1 MSISI
6 RLNLAASA
14 AGQFYSALVGI
25 VMLPVFYSEQW
36 LGPVSVG
43 VVGFYTLTM
52 FWFGLLD
59 LGLTPTLHRETTR
72 FLADKSSA
80 DHYFSLIMPMLL
92 FFLVTALFSGWL
104 FVAQSPLI
112 ADRWL
117 INNGLPHDLLITVL
131 QIIGLILFLRLF
143 CGVLRGLVGGAEC
156 ILWLNLMN
164 SLIMTI
170 RFVLVLPVM
179 YWFGVSLLTFFAVQL
194 FAAVVELALLSYK
207 SVHILRPVYR
217 SWRFSWEPIRQSFTF
232 SASAALLSILGV
244 MLTQLDKLLL
254 SGMLPLSQYADVTLA
269 VSLSS
274 GLLLVGTVFGSVL
287 QPRLTAIFNAE
298 QISGWAPLYHSA
310 TQWISVLVSSAVMV
324 IVFAYPQVLLAW
336 TGQRLSQTLLSQLL
350 PWYAIGCAL
359 MVLNGIAYYLQF
371 AAGRLR
377 LHLTSQ
383 CLVVLIWGL
392 YLYFGLAVWGAVGAA
407 IAWCGIQLVL
417 LLIYVYK
424 VHQRYLPEQH
434 WQWLGKDI
442 LQIFV
447 PVALFNY
454 VVSMSIDPPSARLEA
469 LAQVCVLIICSIAIA
484 VFSSADLRRRLKPKK
499 RSGVEED

>member
-25 VMLPVFYSEQW
+25 LMLPVFYSEQW

-43 VVGFYTLTM
+43 VVGFYTLVM

-72 FLADKSSA
+72 FLAAKSTA
-80 DHYFSLIMPMLL
+80 DHYFSLIMPML
-92 FFLVTALFSGWL
+92 FFFIVIALLSGWL
-104 FVAQSPLI
+104 FVSQAPHI

-117 INNGLPHDLLITVL
+117 INNGLQHDVLTEVL
-131 QIIGLILFLRLF
+131 QYIGLILLMRLLS
-143 CGVLRGLVGGAEC
+143 GVLRGLVGGAEC
-156 ILWLNLMN
+156 ILWLNLTN
-164 SLIMTI
+164 CLLMTI
-170 RFVLVLPVM
+170 RFVLVLPLM
-179 YWFGVSLLTFFAVQL
+179 YWFGISLLTFFIVQL
-194 FAAVVELALLSYK
+194 FAAFVELTLLGYK
-207 SVHILRPVYR
+207 SVKILRPVYR
-217 SWRFSWEPIRQSFTF
+217 AWSFSWEPIRQSLPF
-232 SASAALLSILGV
+232 STSAALLSLLGV

-254 SGMLPLSQYADVTLA
+254 SGMLPLSEYAEVTLA

-274 GLLLVGTVFGSVL
+274 GILLIGTVFGSVL
-287 QPRLTAIFNAE
+287 QPRLTAVYSKDNFA
-298 QISGWAPLYHSA
+298 SWAPLYRSA
-310 TQWISVLVSSAVMV
+310 TQWITVLVASAVMV
-324 IVFAYPQVLLAW
+324 IVFAHPQVLLAW
-336 TGQRLSQTLLSQLL
+336 TGQLLSHSLLTQLL

-359 MVLNGIAYYLQF
+359 MVVNGIAYYLQF
-371 AAGRLR
+371 AAGQLR

-383 CLVVLIWGL
+383 CLVVLIWAL
-392 YLYFGLAVWGAVGAA
+392 YLYVGLDVWGPVGAA

-424 VHQRYLPEQH
+424 VHQSYLPGQH
-434 WQWLGKDI
+434 WFWLIQDI
-442 LQIFV
+442 SLIAV

-454 VVSMSIDPPSARLEA
+454 LVSMYITTPSSRFTAIM
-469 LAQVCVLIICSIAIA
+469 QVCGLIICSIVIAI
-484 VFSSADLRRRLKPKK
+484 FSSSDLRRRLKLKK

>member
-25 VMLPVFYSEQW
+25 IMLPVFYSEQW
-36 LGPVSVG
+36 LGPASVG
-43 VVGFYTLTM
+43 VVGFYTLAM

-72 FLADKSSA
+72 FLAGKSSA
-80 DHYFSLIMPMLL
+80 DHYFSLIMPMLS
-92 FFLVTALFSGWL
+92 FFLVIALLSGWL
-104 FVAQSPLI
+104 FVSQAPLI
-112 ADRWL
+112 ADHWL
-117 INNGLPHDLLITVL
+117 INNGLQHDLLTEVL
-131 QIIGLILFLRLF
+131 RYIGLVLFMRLLS
-143 CGVLRGLVGGAEC
+143 GVLRGLVGGAEC
-156 ILWLNLMN
+156 ILWLNLTN
-164 SLIMTI
+164 CLLMTI

-179 YWFGVSLLTFFAVQL
+179 YWFGISLITFFAVQL
-194 FAAVVELALLSYK
+194 FAAVVELTLLSYK
-207 SVHILRPVYR
+207 GLQILKPVYR
-217 SWRFSWEPIRQSFTF
+217 TWRFSWEPFRQSLTF
-232 SASAALLSILGV
+232 SMSAALLSLLGV

-254 SGMLPLSQYADVTLA
+254 SGMLPLSEYAEVTLA

-274 GLLLVGTVFGSVL
+274 GILLVGTVFGAVL
-287 QPRLTAIFNAE
+287 QPRLTALYSHTNM
-298 QISGWAPLYHSA
+298 SGWAPLYRSA
-310 TQWISVLVSSAVMV
+310 TQWITVLVSSAVMV

-336 TGQRLSQTLLSQLL
+336 TGQLINHSLLAQLL

-383 CLVVLIWGL
+383 CIVVLIWAL

-407 IAWCGIQLVL
+407 IAWCCIQLVL

-424 VHQRYLPEQH
+424 VHQSYLPGQH
-434 WQWLGKDI
+434 WRWLSQDV
-442 LQIFV
+442 LQIVV

-454 VVSMSIDPPSARLEA
+454 LFSINIATPSTRFAA
-469 LAQVCVLIICSIAIA
+469 IAQVCGLIIGSIAIA
-484 VFSSADLRRRLKPKK
+484 VFSSSDLRHRLNLKK
-499 RSGVEED
+499 RIGVEQD